1 MTEEQDTTTTVQ
13 PTLRA
18 VRRGEEILAT
28 GRRKTAVARV
38 RLRVGNGEIKING
51 RELEAYFPSVKD
63 RVLVAGAL
71 DEVGKR
77 SAVKVSI
84 KVDGG
89 GLTGQAGAC
98 RLGIA
103 RALKAFDA
111 ELAEPLRQGG
121 LLTRDGRM
129 KERKKYGLRGARRG
143 TQFSKR

>member
-1 MTEEQDTTTTVQ
+1 MAVEQGVKS
-13 PTLRA
+13 A
-18 VRRGEEILAT
+18 RRGDEIIAT

-38 RLRVGNGEIKING
+38 RLKAGGGEITVNG
-51 RELEAYFPSVKD
+51 RELDAYFPAIKD
-63 RVLVAGAL
+63 RAQVAGAL
-71 DEVGKR
+71 EQVGKR
-77 SAVKVSI
+77 SAVKVTI
-84 KVDGG
+84 TVDGG
-89 GLTGQAGAC
+89 GPSGQAGAC

-103 RALKAFDA
+103 RALKVFDA